1 MNSKV
6 VKTIEKYNM
15 PVRGARVIVALSG
28 GSDSMTLLHVLHSLR
43 GEMGFTLEAAHVNHC
58 LRGADAE
65 RDEQFALSACENLG
79 IECYV
84 LRADVAGIAREK
96 GLSVEEAGRQVRYG
110 FFASLGDD
118 AVIATAHN
126 LNDRVETMLFNLA
139 RGSSLKGLC
148 SIPPVRGNVIRPLID
163 CSKDEILEYCRA
175 NGIDYVTDETN
186 SDVKYARNRV
196 RHNVISELERINP
209 AFITAAGRCIDSVNE
224 DENLLH
230 TMAQDAVDSSR
241 VTGGYDIETLCACP
255 LPVLS
260 RAVNIIL
267 KAELE
272 NAPDSSAIEEAVS
285 ALKEYCETGR
295 GKTVQLG
302 GGRFLR
308 TRAGTAEFPSPAGA
322 RPVKAALE
330 NGENAFGSFT
340 VCLRTGAQ
348 YGNNSQ
354 KINGS
359 KYIYYID
366 GDKIN
371 GEIFLRVREEGDRIS
386 PAGRG
391 VTKPLRKLQNENGIP
406 PELRETSPV
415 VCDGAGIVAAFG
427 CGVDERV
434 KAGRDTVNVLE
445 ITIIPE
451 G

>member
-28 GSDSMTLLHVLHSLR
+28 GSDSMTLLNVLYSLR
-43 GEMGFTLEAAHVNHC
+43 DEMGFTLETAHVNHC
-58 LRGADAE
+58 LRGESAD
-65 RDEQFALSACENLG
+65 RDERFAVSACEKLG
-79 IECYV
+79 IECHV
-84 LRADVAGIAREK
+84 LRADVASLAREK

-110 FFASLGDD
+110 FFASLGED

-139 RGSSLKGLC
+139 RGASLKGLC

-196 RHNVISELERINP
+196 RHNVITELEEINS
-209 AFITAAGRCIDSVNE
+209 AFIAAAGRCIESLNE
-224 DENLLH
+224 DESLLYS
-230 TMAQDAVDSSR
+230 MADEAVNASR
-241 VTGGYDIETLCACP
+241 VTGGYSIEKLCECP
-255 LPVLS
+255 PPVLK

-267 KAELE
+267 KNELE
-272 NAPDSSAIEEAVS
+272 NAPDSTAIEEASS
-285 ALKEYCETGR
+285 AIKEYSETGR

-308 TRAGTAEFPSPAGA
+308 TRAGIAEFPLPASEKP
-322 RPVKAALE
+322 RTIPLE
-330 NGENAFGSFT
+330 NGENRFGSFT
-340 VCLRTGAQ
+340 VCLTPLAE
-348 YGNNSQ
+348 YDNSQ
-354 KINGS
+354 IING
-359 KYIYYID
+359 KEYVYFID

-371 GEIFLRVREEGDRIS
+371 GRLFLRAREEGDRIS

-391 VTKPLRKLQNENGIP
+391 VSKPLRKLQNENGVS
-406 PELRETSPV
+406 PELRETAPL
-415 VCDGAGIVAAFG
+415 VCDSEGIAAAYG

-434 KAGRDTVNVLE
+434 KADRSTVNVIE
-445 ITIIPE
+445 IKISF
-451 G
+451 GG